1 MIRIVSGVIAG
12 AAIGWAV
19 TAGHYQDKLAQ
30 IETQQKD
37 AQDERTLAFSK
48 AAQHWQKLLDDANF
62 KPADIE
68 RVFVKTSCVP
78 AGGSAGMDDG
88 AGGTRTELAGTAVES
103 LAGVISHAESK
114 YRACTHRLRAFQEMY
129 HKE

>member
-1 MIRIVSGVIAG
+1 MIRIISGLVAG
-12 AAIGWAV
+12 LAIGWAV
-19 TAGHYQDKLAQ
+19 TGQTYRAKMHKVESLQEQAHH
-30 IETQQKD
+30 
-37 AQDERTLAFSK
+37 ERNLAFSK
-48 AAQHWQKLLDDANF
+48 AAEHWQNLLDDANS
-62 KPADIE
+62 KPADIK

-78 AGGSAGMDDG
+78 AGGSAGVDDG